1 VEGVP
6 APPAADEAIVLE
18 SVPGSPGIVLAADE
32 AMSPAVREGMVV
44 DEGASPAARGSA
56 LGEMPGGPKKAKRS
70 IKGVKR
76 SLQTALGDEPVFAE
90 PPALLLS
97 PRAEAV
103 AEGKGAGKA
112 QAQVHQLVR
121 TFSMYEPPALV
132 HDAVDPALLFARSPK
147 RSRHD
152 CDIKALSPLNDC
164 DIKAL
169 SPLKKVSLTFQ
180 DLQMFDKDPV

>member
-1 VEGVP
+1 MHEAIVAILVEGVP
-6 APPAADEAIVLE
+6 APPAADEAVVLE

-97 PRAEAV
+97 PRAVAV
-103 AEGKGAGKA
+103 AEGMGAGKA
-112 QAQVHQLVR
+112 QAHQLVR

-152 CDIKALSPLNDC
+152 CDIKALSPL
-164 DIKAL
+164 
-169 SPLKKVSLTFQ
+169 KKVSLTFQ
-180 DLQMFDKDPV
+180 DLQMFDKDPE

>member
-1 VEGVP
+1 MQNKFDLLSGAEDCSRQNGSHVLLHARGDCGHSGGGR
-6 APPAADEAIVLE
+6 ARAASADEAIVLE

-32 AMSPAVREGMVV
+32 AISPAVREGMVV

-97 PRAEAV
+97 PRAVAV

-112 QAQVHQLVR
+112 Q
-121 TFSMYEPPALV
+121 
-132 HDAVDPALLFARSPK
+132 
-147 RSRHD
+147 
-152 CDIKALSPLNDC
+152 CG
-164 DIKAL
+164 
-169 SPLKKVSLTFQ
+169 
-180 DLQMFDKDPV
+180 

>member
-1 VEGVP
+1 MSCCMHEAIVAILVEGVP

-112 QAQVHQLVR
+112 QAQVHQLVHVFDVR
-121 TFSMYEPPALV
+121 AAGPRARRGGPRAALCALAQAQQARLRHQGAEPAQGSEPDLPGPADV
-132 HDAVDPALLFARSPK
+132 
-147 RSRHD
+147 
-152 CDIKALSPLNDC
+152 
-164 DIKAL
+164 
-169 SPLKKVSLTFQ
+169 
-180 DLQMFDKDPV
+180 